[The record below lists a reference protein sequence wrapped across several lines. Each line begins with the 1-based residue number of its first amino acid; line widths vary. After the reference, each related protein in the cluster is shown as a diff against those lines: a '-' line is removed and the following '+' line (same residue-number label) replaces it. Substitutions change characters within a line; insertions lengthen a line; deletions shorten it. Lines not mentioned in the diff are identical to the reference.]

1 MEEKMLWGIR
11 LMRALSACVE
21 VSAAIML
28 LRMNDV
34 RSMIR
39 LNGMLGLVGP
49 FIFIAVS
56 ALGLSASL
64 GKVQP
69 AKLGVILLGVI
80 LVLWGTRS

>member
-11 LMRALSACVE
+11 LMRVLSACVE
-21 VSAAIML
+21 VGAAIML

-49 FIFIAVS
+49 FIFIGVS

-69 AKLGVILLGVI
+69 TKLGVILLGVI

>member
-21 VSAAIML
+21 VIAALLL
-28 LRMNDV
+28 LRMTDV

-39 LNGMLGLVGP
+39 LNGLLGMVGP
-49 FIFIAVS
+49 MIFIGVS
-56 ALGLSASL
+56 ALGLAASL

-69 AKLGVILLGVI
+69 ARLGLILLGVV
-80 LVLWGTRS
+80 LVLWGARS